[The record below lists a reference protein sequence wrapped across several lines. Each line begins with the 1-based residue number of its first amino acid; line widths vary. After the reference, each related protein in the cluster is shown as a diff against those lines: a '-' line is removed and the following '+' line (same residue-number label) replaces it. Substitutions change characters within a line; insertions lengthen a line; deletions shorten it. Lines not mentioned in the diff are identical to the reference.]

1 MEDSYSI
8 FNFNEILHSSSVFSS
23 CHLRNNQFDLS
34 AQRPVDA
41 CHQIQIT
48 HREKNHCPLP
58 GLIHL
63 VLLHTAYNLKISSS
77 LYASCSWS
85 CAAAHLM
92 YLIRCSLCNGKG
104 IGPGLIGLD
113 DIYAPIV

>member
-23 CHLRNNQFDLS
+23 CHCRNNQSDLS
-34 AQRPVDA
+34 TQWPVDA

-48 HREKNHCPLP
+48 HRGKNHCPLP

-77 LYASCSWS
+77 LCASCSRS

-92 YLIRCSLCNGKG
+92 YLIRCSLCNGNG